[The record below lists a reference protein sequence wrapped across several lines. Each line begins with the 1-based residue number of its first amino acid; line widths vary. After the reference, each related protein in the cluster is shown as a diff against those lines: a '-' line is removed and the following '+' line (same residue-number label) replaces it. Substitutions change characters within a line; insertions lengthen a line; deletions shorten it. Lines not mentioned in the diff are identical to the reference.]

1 MKRKKFAALILAVV
15 MALTML
21 TACGGGG
28 SSTSGD
34 LDLAAVNEILESAGS
49 GVKVTKDSN
58 LTVGVMAAAQG
69 VARGTV
75 TGPSSA
81 VDTISKSLSTTYR
94 IVSAYATMETDVLA
108 GAITIPG
115 TQAIGV
121 LNTPEKVAAGKVI
134 EKQASYGSGY
144 SYSASAKRCTTP
156 DGTVVW
162 VIAVL
167 VK

>member
-1 MKRKKFAALILAVV
+1 MKGKKFAALILAVV

-28 SSTSGD
+28 GSTSGD
-34 LDLAAVNEILESAGS
+34 LDLAAVNEILEGAGS
-49 GVKVTKDSN
+49 GVTVTKDNN
-58 LTVGVMAAAQG
+58 LTTGVIAAAQG
-69 VARGTV
+69 VAQGTV
-75 TGPSSA
+75 TGPASA
-81 VDTISKSLSTTYR
+81 VNTISKSLITSYR
-94 IVSAYATMETDVLA
+94 IVSAYATKETDVLA
-108 GAITIPG
+108 GSISISG

-121 LNTPEKVAAGKVI
+121 LNTPEKIVAGKVM
-134 EKQASYGSGY
+134 EKEATYGSGCV
-144 SYSASAKRCTTP
+144 YSASAKRCVAP